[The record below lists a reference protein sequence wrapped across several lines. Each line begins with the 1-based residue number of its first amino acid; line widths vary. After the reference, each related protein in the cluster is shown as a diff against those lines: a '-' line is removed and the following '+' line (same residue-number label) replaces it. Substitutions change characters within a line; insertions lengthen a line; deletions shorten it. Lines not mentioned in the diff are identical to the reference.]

1 MIRIIV
7 ADASVLINLLR
18 VDRIEICG
26 RIPAFEFVV
35 SEHVVAEISNP
46 TQSDRLAAAIEAGV
60 FEVVSIRDVSG
71 LQQFSELTERL
82 GRGEA
87 ACLVIAEA
95 AGYSIASDER
105 GLFARLV
112 AGRLGAGRLLTTPDL
127 YLAAIRAGLLTV
139 READADTVLL
149 EGRRF
154 RMRFASFA
162 DILGE

>member
-1 MIRIIV
+1 M
-7 ADASVLINLLR
+7 
-18 VDRIEICG
+18 
-26 RIPAFEFVV
+26 
-35 SEHVVAEISNP
+35 
-46 TQSDRLAAAIEAGV
+46 EAGV
-60 FEVVSIRDVSG
+60 LEVVSISDLGS

-87 ACLVIAEA
+87 ACLVVAEA

-112 AGRLGAGRLLTTPDL
+112 SERLGTERLLTTPDL
-127 YLAAIRAGLLTV
+127 YVAAIRAGVLTV
-139 READADTVLL
+139 ADADTDKATL

-162 DILGE
+162 DLIEGAP